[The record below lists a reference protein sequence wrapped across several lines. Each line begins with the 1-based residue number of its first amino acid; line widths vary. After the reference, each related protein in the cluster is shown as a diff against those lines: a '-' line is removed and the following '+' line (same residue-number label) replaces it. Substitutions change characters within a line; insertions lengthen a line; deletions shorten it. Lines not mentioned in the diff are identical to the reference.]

1 MNQGTD
7 NCDWPIQRRWHVRW
21 RHIKLWIRFCRLK
34 RTAYCRCV
42 LANYVSARKRARAAG
57 RGGLQRGLG
66 VYRFW
71 LGVELSAF
79 ARGIAAAAP
88 IFPDRCTTQPDMLV
102 PQSSFDGR
110 DSPATPGR
118 RKKDAQPQKDFRFLM
133 IDCLSSSFSS
143 NRFIST
149 DNIAK
154 DETFFSIS
162 KRGPYFFGGVAS
174 VFDQRKE
181 KRKKRAENVNKE
193 TATTAHVQRQKS
205 SDKVTSRNRRAEH

>member
-1 MNQGTD
+1 M
-7 NCDWPIQRRWHVRW
+7 
-21 RHIKLWIRFCRLK
+21 FRL
-34 RTAYCRCV
+34 V
-42 LANYVSARKRARAAG
+42 KRARAAG
-57 RGGLQRGLG
+57 RGGLQQRGRAVRLG

-88 IFPDRCTTQPDMLV
+88 IFPDRCTTQRDIVV

-149 DNIAK
+149 DNIAN
-154 DETFFSIS
+154 DEKNLQERPVFFW
-162 KRGPYFFGGVAS
+162 GGCVCI
-174 VFDQRKE
+174 
-181 KRKKRAENVNKE
+181 
-193 TATTAHVQRQKS
+193 
-205 SDKVTSRNRRAEH
+205 